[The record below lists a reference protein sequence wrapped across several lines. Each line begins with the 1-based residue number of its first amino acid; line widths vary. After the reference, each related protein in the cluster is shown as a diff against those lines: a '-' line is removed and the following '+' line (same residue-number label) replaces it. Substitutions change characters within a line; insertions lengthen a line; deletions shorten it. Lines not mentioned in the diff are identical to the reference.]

1 LPRRHITSA
10 VKAVV
15 MARKRRAPNYTG
27 ALAKPICPE
36 DHYKFTGGLGQPIR
50 EPDVAAIR
58 KRAVKQMRLL
68 FKHYK
73 IDPNDEQSWQ
83 KLAMSLAL
91 AHVPGLQF
99 AKRPKR
105 GRKSTWKTGLGD
117 EWVRAVD
124 DVKSRTDK
132 RTNKAIAELRNEPK
146 WKTYTAQN
154 LGARYRE
161 ARARQKVLAS
171 LHDAWEKGVFFGWLR
186 LPRRRPSRGRT
197 TEISACEKRR
207 GSVGRDALCEWA
219 SVVCYPTTTA
229 NMRRI
234 ENARSCFDA
243 QRLL

>member
-1 LPRRHITSA
+1 

-27 ALAKPICPE
+27 ALAQPIYLE

-50 EPDVAAIR
+50 EPDVAAIG
-58 KRAVKQMRLL
+58 KRAVEKMRLL
-68 FKHYK
+68 FEHYK
-73 IDPNDEQSWQ
+73 IDPSDEQSWQ

-99 AKRPKR
+99 AKRPKP

-124 DVKSRTDK
+124 DVKSRTGK
-132 RTNKAIAELRNEPK
+132 GTKEAIAELRKEPK
-146 WKTYTAQN
+146 WKTYRAQS

-171 LHDAWEKGVFFGWLR
+171 LHEAWLNEINIALGLAAPSTTVPLLGRAARDDQSGADRARAKKS
-186 LPRRRPSRGRT
+186 RR
-197 TEISACEKRR
+197 K
-207 GSVGRDALCEWA
+207 
-219 SVVCYPTTTA
+219 
-229 NMRRI
+229 
-234 ENARSCFDA
+234 
-243 QRLL
+243 